1 MYRTLLIIALVLFPG
16 TAFAQQWTDLFDG
29 KSLDGWVQRGG
40 KAKYTVEDGAIVG
53 RTVPNTG
60 NSFLCTEKDYGDF
73 VLELEFKVHP
83 ELNSGV
89 QIRSLSKED
98 VKNGRVHGYQVE
110 IDPSDRAY
118 TGGIYDEARRGWLN
132 PLKKDNKARFAFK
145 QNEWNHF
152 KIVAVGDSIR
162 TWLNGVPA
170 ADLKDDMT
178 ATGFIALQVHGV
190 GGRKDP
196 LDVSWRNIRIRDP
209 EESDSN
215 KKKDDEPGFS
225 SIVSDDAKVEKLADG
240 FRFVEGPATGP
251 DGRLYFS
258 DIPNNRIHVYD
269 PATKQCDVYR
279 ENTGGSNGLHWTPN
293 DALICC
299 EGGNRQVT
307 WQLADGEKKTLAAKF
322 EDKQLN
328 SPNDI
333 TLDEHGGL
341 FFTDPRYGD
350 RSNMVQD
357 VEGVYYLNR
366 GRQIS
371 RVVDDI
377 ERPNGVVLS
386 PDFKTLYVA
395 CTQSAQIYAFD
406 VQGAGKIANKRVFAS
421 IGSDGMTMDEHGNL
435 YCTWG
440 GAVQV
445 FNPAGE
451 KIESIKIPE
460 NPANVT
466 FGGPNNSTLFVTAR
480 TGLYSIETNVR
491 GSQAFAN
498 PK

>member
-1 MYRTLLIIALVLFPG
+1 MFKSLLFIALVLIP
-16 TAFAQQWTDLFDG
+16 TSLQAQEWTKLFDG
-29 KSLDGWVQRGG
+29 KTLDGWVQRGG
-40 KAKYTVEDGAIVG
+40 KAIYTVEDGAIVG

-83 ELNSGV
+83 QLNSGV
-89 QIRSLSKED
+89 QIRSLSKKE

-118 TGGIYDEARRGWLN
+118 TGGIYDEARRGWLY

-145 QNEWNHF
+145 QKEWNKF
-152 KIVAVGDSIR
+152 KIVAKGDSIR

-170 ADLKDDMT
+170 ADLEDDMT
-178 ATGFIALQVHGV
+178 AEGFIALQVHGV

-196 LDVSWRNIRIRDP
+196 LDVSWRNIRIRDAN
-209 EESDSN
+209 DADL
-215 KKKDDEPGFS
+215 KKKDKSEGAP
-225 SIVSDDAKVEKLADG
+225 SILSDNSKVEKIADG

-269 PATKQCDVYR
+269 PATKQMDIFR
-279 ENTGGSNGLHWTPN
+279 ENTGAANGLHWTPN

-307 WQLADGEKKTLAAKF
+307 WQLADGQKKVLANKYQ
-322 EDKQLN
+322 DKKLN

-341 FFTDPRYGD
+341 YFTDPRYGD
-350 RSNMVQD
+350 RSNMEMD
-357 VEGVYYLNR
+357 IEGVYYLNR
-366 GRQIS
+366 GRKIS

-377 ERPNGVVLS
+377 PRPNGIVLT
-386 PDFKTLYVA
+386 PDFKNLYVA
-395 CTQSAQIYAFD
+395 CTQSAQIYKFD
-406 VQGAGKIANKRVFAS
+406 VKGTGKIANKRVFAS
-421 IGSDGMTMDEHGNL
+421 IGSDGMTIDEYGNL
-435 YCTWG
+435 YCTWD

-445 FNPAGE
+445 FNPDGE

-466 FGGPNNSTLFVTAR
+466 FGGPDNSTLFVTAR
-480 TGLYSIETNVR
+480 TGLYAVETGVR